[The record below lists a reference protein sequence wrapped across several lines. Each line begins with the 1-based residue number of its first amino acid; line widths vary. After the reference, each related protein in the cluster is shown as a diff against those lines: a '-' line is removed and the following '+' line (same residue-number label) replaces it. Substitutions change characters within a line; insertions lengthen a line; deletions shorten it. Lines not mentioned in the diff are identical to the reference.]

1 MSNFVQYYIDQ
12 FKIIYNKYFK
22 RIKIINDNSIQQK
35 WYLYRRCTGIINET
49 IYNYKKRRLWKGH
62 KSKWVCVRFI
72 FHYKI
77 IKNNIKKGGYQMNYY
92 ISDLHL
98 FHNKIIEK

>member
-1 MSNFVQYYIDQ
+1 MGDRAVNDRSKASGTVIMERTEPAWLCIDDGQKEIENRYYIDQ

-49 IYNYKKRRLWKGH
+49 IYNYKKRR
-62 KSKWVCVRFI
+62 
-72 FHYKI
+72 
-77 IKNNIKKGGYQMNYY
+77 
-92 ISDLHL
+92 
-98 FHNKIIEK
+98 